1 MAYIRPDPPNGG
13 VRAWSVVVGS
23 FLLQMSSFGYLN
35 TCGTFQYYYQSI
47 MLPSK
52 NSSQLAWIT
61 TLQIA
66 FFFACGPAVGK
77 LVDVYG
83 SRPVIA
89 PFAALAVIS
98 LGMLSLCTQYYQV
111 LLAQGVAFGIA
122 VSGTCLPAIVTV
134 SQWFSTK
141 RGLAVGV
148 ASCGSSVGGVIFPI
162 MVSRLIKSHGFASA
176 IRWSMVVVGIT
187 MLIGILLC
195 DTPFP
200 PLYKLKK
207 LQGDEEAGQPT
218 DRKNSQDIEPGD
230 AESVGSKAKEA
241 ELDSP
246 VLEAAIPPINEEE
259 NAKGLLSGLLQR
271 KALGWAGFVLGT
283 FFFMWSFLAPF
294 NYLPLMSVASGMSPD
309 LAQYTLTVTN
319 AGSMFGRVGLGAVS
333 DKMGAFNV
341 MCIVTTFTATTVLG
355 FWLPLSYNPSTVGI
369 FMFGG
374 IYGVASGGFISL
386 IAPCVVSLAN
396 SQLEN
401 LGITFGLVCIGLAFG
416 ALVGL
421 PAMAAV
427 KDSAASHSFEDLI
440 IFTGVVL
447 AVGSVCMV
455 VARYMKGG
463 INFRTKV

>member
-1 MAYIRPDPPNGG
+1 MAYVRPDPPNGG
-13 VRAWSVVVGS
+13 LRAWTVVLGS
-23 FLLQMSSFGYLN
+23 FLLQMSSFGYFN
-35 TCGTFQYYYQSI
+35 TCGTFQFYYQHV
-47 MLPSK
+47 MLPEK

-66 FFFACGPAVGK
+66 FFFVCGPAVGK

-89 PFAALAVIS
+89 PFAVLAIIS
-98 LGMLSLCTQYYQV
+98 LGMLSLCTEYYQV
-111 LLAQGVAFGIA
+111 ILAQGVAFGIA

-141 RGLAVGV
+141 RGLAVGL
-148 ASCGSSVGGVIFPI
+148 ASCGSSLGGVIFPI
-162 MVSRLIKSHGFASA
+162 MVSRLITSHGFADSM
-176 IRWSMVVVGIT
+176 RWSMLVVGIT
-187 MLIGILLC
+187 MLIGVLLC

-200 PLYKLKK
+200 PQHKLKN
-207 LQGDEEAGQPT
+207 LQNDEEKGQQT
-218 DRKNSQDIEPGD
+218 ARKSSQDLKTD
-230 AESVGSKAKEA
+230 DVDSFGSKVGVVG
-241 ELDSP
+241 LDS
-246 VLEAAIPPINEEE
+246 LNSATAAVNGES
-259 NAKGLLSGLLQR
+259 NMKKGLNALFER

-294 NYLPLMSVASGMSPD
+294 NYLPLMSVSSGMSPD

-319 AGSMFGRVGLGAVS
+319 AGSMFGRVGLGAMS
-333 DKMGAFNV
+333 DKLGAFNV
-341 MCIVTTFTATTVLG
+341 MCIVTSFTAASVLG
-355 FWLPLSYNPSTVGI
+355 FWLPLSYSPSTTGI
-369 FMFGG
+369 FIFGG

-386 IAPCVVSLAN
+386 VAPCVVSLAN

-427 KDSAASHSFEDLI
+427 KDAAASHSFEDLI
-440 IFTGVVL
+440 IFTGIIL
-447 AVGSVCMV
+447 AVGSVCMI
-455 VARYMKGG
+455 VARGMKGG
-463 INFRTKV
+463 VKVWTKV

>member
-13 VRAWSVVVGS
+13 VRAWSVVLGS

-35 TCGTFQYYYQSI
+35 TCGTFQYYYQNI
-47 MLPSK
+47 MLPGK

-98 LGMLSLCTQYYQV
+98 LGMLSLCTEYYQV

-148 ASCGSSVGGVIFPI
+148 ASCGSSFVGGVIFPI
-162 MVSRLIKSHGFASA
+162 MVSRLVESHGFATS

-187 MLIGILLC
+187 MLVGILLC

-200 PLYKLKK
+200 PQYKLTK
-207 LQGDEEAGQPT
+207 LQGDEETGQRT
-218 DRKNSQDIEPGD
+218 DRKSSQDIEPDD
-230 AESVGSKAKEA
+230 AESVGSKAEEA
-241 ELDSP
+241 ELNSP
-246 VLEAAIPPINEEE
+246 VLEPETPPMNEDK
-259 NAKGLLSGLLQR
+259 NTKGLGVLLQP

-333 DKMGAFNV
+333 DKIGAFNV
-341 MCIVTTFTATTVLG
+341 MCIVTTFTATSILA
-355 FWLPLSYNPSTVGI
+355 FWLPLSYNPSTAGI
-369 FMFGG
+369 FIFGG
-374 IYGVASGGFISL
+374 AYGIASGGFISL

-427 KDSAASHSFEDLI
+427 KDGAASHSFKDLI

-447 AVGSVCMV
+447 AVGSACMIF
-455 VARYMKGG
+455 ARYMKGG
-463 INFRTKV
+463 IKFWTKV